1 MSSTKRTLVVK
12 GLPQDIYDDVI
23 RPFAQQR
30 QASPLVITLLTAY
43 RDNEEVRRIINVM
56 LGYEEDF
63 ERAQL
68 QTALDEAQQENERL
82 QFMIDSLTMR
92 TQQGMNYFEQVA
104 PAQPQVV
111 VQAPPA
117 QPEQS
122 DRIDKLESLI
132 HDLLRT
138 QQKPQEP
145 QQVQVETTSSDEV
158 SEASPWAFPTGDNED
173 DFAPR
178 IDDAPA
184 LPTVEDPEPEPE
196 PVEEPVDTAN
206 AVTFFS
212 NLIS

>member
-1 MSSTKRTLVVK
+1 MSSNKRTLVVK
-12 GLPQDIYDDVI
+12 GLPDDIYDDVI

-30 QASPLVITLLTAY
+30 QASPLVITLLTVY
-43 RDNEEVRRIINVM
+43 RDNEEVRRIIDVM

-82 QFMIDSLTMR
+82 QFMLDSLTMR
-92 TQQGMNYFEQVA
+92 TQQGMSYFEQVA

-132 HDLLRT
+132 QDLLRT

-145 QQVQVETTSSDEV
+145 QQVQVETTGSDETSQWV
-158 SEASPWAFPTGDNED
+158 FPTGDNED

-178 IDDAPA
+178 TDDTPV
-184 LPTVEDPEPEPE
+184 LPTVEDPEPAP
-196 PVEEPVDTAN
+196 EPVDTAN
-206 AVTFFS
+206 AETFFG
-212 NLIS
+212 NLIG

>member
-1 MSSTKRTLVVK
+1 MSSNKKHTLVVK

-43 RDNEEVRRIINVM
+43 RDNEEVRRIIDVM

-82 QFMIDSLTMR
+82 QFMLDSLTMR
-92 TQQGMNYFEQVA
+92 TQQGMSYFEQVA

-122 DRIDKLESLI
+122 DRIDKIESLI
-132 HDLLRT
+132 QELLRT

-145 QQVQVETTSSDEV
+145 QQVQVETTGSDET
-158 SEASPWAFPTGDNED
+158 SPWVFPTGDNED

-178 IDDAPA
+178 TDDTPV
-184 LPTVEDPEPEPE
+184 LPTVEDPEPAP
-196 PVEEPVDTAN
+196 EPVDTAN
-206 AVTFFS
+206 AETFFG
-212 NLIS
+212 NLIG

>member
-1 MSSTKRTLVVK
+1 MSSNKKHTLVVK

-43 RDNEEVRRIINVM
+43 RDNEEVRRIIDVM

-82 QFMIDSLTMR
+82 QFMLDSLTMR
-92 TQQGMNYFEQVA
+92 TQQGMRYFGQIA

-132 HDLLRT
+132 QDLLRT
-138 QQKPQEP
+138 QQKAQEP
-145 QQVQVETTSSDEV
+145 QQVQVETTGSDET
-158 SEASPWAFPTGDNED
+158 SPWVFPTGDNED

-178 IDDAPA
+178 TDDTPA
-184 LPTVEDPEPEPE
+184 LPTVDDPEPAP
-196 PVEEPVDTAN
+196 EPVDTAN
-206 AVTFFS
+206 AVTFFG
-212 NLIS
+212 NMMN

>member
-1 MSSTKRTLVVK
+1 MSSNKKHTLVVK

-43 RDNEEVRRIINVM
+43 RDNEEVRRIIDVM

-82 QFMIDSLTMR
+82 QFMLDSLTMR
-92 TQQGMNYFEQVA
+92 TQQGMRYFEQIA

-132 HDLLRT
+132 QDLLRT
-138 QQKPQEP
+138 QQKAQEP
-145 QQVQVETTSSDEV
+145 QQVQVETTGSDET
-158 SEASPWAFPTGDNED
+158 SPWMFPTGDNED

-178 IDDAPA
+178 TDDTPA
-184 LPTVEDPEPEPE
+184 LPTVDDPEPAP
-196 PVEEPVDTAN
+196 EPVDTAN
-206 AVTFFS
+206 AVTFFG
-212 NLIS
+212 NMMN

>member
-1 MSSTKRTLVVK
+1 MSSNKKHTLVVK

-43 RDNEEVRRIINVM
+43 RDNEEVRRIIDVM

-82 QFMIDSLTMR
+82 QFMLDSLTMR
-92 TQQGMNYFEQVA
+92 TQQGMRYFEQIA

-117 QPEQS
+117 QHEQS

-132 HDLLRT
+132 QDLLRT
-138 QQKPQEP
+138 QQKAREP
-145 QQVQVETTSSDEV
+145 QQVQVETTGSDET
-158 SEASPWAFPTGDNED
+158 SPWVFPTGDNED

-178 IDDAPA
+178 TDDTPA
-184 LPTVEDPEPEPE
+184 LPTVDDPEPAP
-196 PVEEPVDTAN
+196 EPVDTAN
-206 AVTFFS
+206 AVTFFG
-212 NLIS
+212 NMMN

>member
-1 MSSTKRTLVVK
+1 MSSSKHTLVVK

-43 RDNEEVRRIINVM
+43 RDNEEVRRIVDVM

-82 QFMIDSLTMR
+82 QFMLDSLTMR
-92 TQQGMNYFEQVA
+92 TQQGMSYFEKVA
-104 PAQPQVV
+104 PVQPQVV
-111 VQAPPA
+111 VQAPQA
-117 QPEQS
+117 QPEQN

-132 HDLLRT
+132 QDLLRT

-145 QQVQVETTSSDEV
+145 QQVQVETTGSDEV
-158 SEASPWAFPTGDNED
+158 SPWVFPTGDNED

-178 IDDAPA
+178 TDDTPV
-184 LPTVEDPEPEPE
+184 LPTVEDPEPAP
-196 PVEEPVDTAN
+196 EPVDTAN
-206 AVTFFS
+206 AEAFFG
-212 NLIS
+212 NLIG

>member
-12 GLPQDIYDDVI
+12 GLPEDIYDDVI

-43 RDNEEVRRIINVM
+43 RDNEEVRRIVNVM

-82 QFMIDSLTMR
+82 QFMLDSLTMR
-92 TQQGMNYFEQVA
+92 TQQGMSYFEQVA
-104 PAQPQVV
+104 PVQPQVV
-111 VQAPPA
+111 VQAPQVEPKKD
-117 QPEQS
+117 
-122 DRIDKLESLI
+122 DRMDELESLVRE
-132 HDLLRT
+132 LLRT

-145 QQVQVETTSSDEV
+145 QQVQVETTGSNAV
-158 SEASPWAFPTGDNED
+158 SPWVFPTGDNED

-178 IDDAPA
+178 IVDTPSPPRAD
-184 LPTVEDPEPEPE
+184 EPEPEPE
-196 PVEEPVDTAN
+196 PEDTAN
-206 AVTFFS
+206 ADTFFS
-212 NLIS
+212 NIFG

>member
-1 MSSTKRTLVVK
+1 MSSIKRTLVVK
-12 GLPQDIYDDVI
+12 SLPQDIYDDVI

-43 RDNEEVRRIINVM
+43 RDNEEVRRIVNVM

-82 QFMIDSLTMR
+82 QFMLDSLTMR
-92 TQQGMNYFEQVA
+92 TQQGMSYFEQVA
-104 PAQPQVV
+104 PAQSQVV
-111 VQAPPA
+111 VQAPQP

-122 DRIDKLESLI
+122 DRIDKLESLVQ
-132 HDLLRT
+132 DLLRT

-145 QQVQVETTSSDEV
+145 QQVQVETTGSDE
-158 SEASPWAFPTGDNED
+158 ESPWAFPTGDNED

-178 IDDAPA
+178 TDDTPA
-184 LPTVEDPEPEPE
+184 LPTADDPEPAP
-196 PVEEPVDTAN
+196 EPVDTAN
-206 AVTFFS
+206 AVTFFG
-212 NLIS
+212 NLMN

>member
-12 GLPQDIYDDVI
+12 GLPEDIYDDVI

-43 RDNEEVRRIINVM
+43 RDNEEVRRIVNVM

-82 QFMIDSLTMR
+82 QFMLDSLTMR
-92 TQQGMNYFEQVA
+92 TQQGMSYFEQVA
-104 PAQPQVV
+104 PVQPQVV
-111 VQAPPA
+111 VQAPQVEPKKD
-117 QPEQS
+117 
-122 DRIDKLESLI
+122 DRMDELESLVRE
-132 HDLLRT
+132 LLRT

-145 QQVQVETTSSDEV
+145 QQVQVETTGFD
-158 SEASPWAFPTGDNED
+158 EASPWVFPTGDNED

-178 IDDAPA
+178 IDDTPSPPRAD
-184 LPTVEDPEPEPE
+184 EPEPEPE
-196 PVEEPVDTAN
+196 PEDTAN
-206 AVTFFS
+206 ADTFFS
-212 NLIS
+212 NIFG

>member
-82 QFMIDSLTMR
+82 QFMLDSLTMR

-111 VQAPPA
+111 VQAPQA
-117 QPEQS
+117 QPEQN

-132 HDLLRT
+132 QDLLRT

-178 IDDAPA
+178 TDDTPA
-184 LPTVEDPEPEPE
+184 LPAVDDPEPAP
-196 PVEEPVDTAN
+196 EPVDTAN

-212 NLIS
+212 NLIG

>member
-1 MSSTKRTLVVK
+1 MSLNKKHTLVVK
-12 GLPQDIYDDVI
+12 GLPQDIYNDVI

-43 RDNEEVRRIINVM
+43 RDNEEVRRIIDVM

-63 ERAQL
+63 ERAKL

-82 QFMIDSLTMR
+82 QFMLDSLTMR
-92 TQQGMNYFEQVA
+92 TQQGMSYFEQVA

-132 HDLLRT
+132 QNLLET
-138 QQKPQEP
+138 QQKPQKP
-145 QQVQVETTSSDEV
+145 KQVQVETTGSDET
-158 SEASPWAFPTGDNED
+158 SPWVFPTGDNED

-178 IDDAPA
+178 TDDTPA
-184 LPTVEDPEPEPE
+184 LPTVDDPEPAP
-196 PVEEPVDTAN
+196 EPVDTAN
-206 AVTFFS
+206 AVTFFG
-212 NLIS
+212 NMMN

>member
-1 MSSTKRTLVVK
+1 MSSNKKHTLVVK

-43 RDNEEVRRIINVM
+43 RDNEEVRRIIDVM

-82 QFMIDSLTMR
+82 QFMLDSLTMR
-92 TQQGMNYFEQVA
+92 TQQGMRYFEQVA
-104 PAQPQVV
+104 PAQPQVI

-117 QPEQS
+117 QPEQN

-132 HDLLRT
+132 QDLLRT

-145 QQVQVETTSSDEV
+145 QQVQVETSGSDDT
-158 SEASPWAFPTGDNED
+158 SPWVFPTGDNED

-178 IDDAPA
+178 TDDTPA
-184 LPTVEDPEPEPE
+184 RPTMEDAEPTP
-196 PVEEPVDTAN
+196 EPVDTAN
-206 AVTFFS
+206 AETFFG
-212 NLIS
+212 NLIG

>member
-1 MSSTKRTLVVK
+1 MSSNKKHTLVVK

-43 RDNEEVRRIINVM
+43 RDNEEVRRIIDVM

-82 QFMIDSLTMR
+82 QFMLDSLTMR
-92 TQQGMNYFEQVA
+92 TQQGMRYFEQIA
-104 PAQPQVV
+104 PAQPQVL

-132 HDLLRT
+132 QDLLRT
-138 QQKPQEP
+138 QQKAREP
-145 QQVQVETTSSDEV
+145 QQVQVETTGSDET
-158 SEASPWAFPTGDNED
+158 SPWVFPTGDNED

-178 IDDAPA
+178 TDDTPA
-184 LPTVEDPEPEPE
+184 LPTVDDPEPAP
-196 PVEEPVDTAN
+196 EPVDTAN
-206 AVTFFS
+206 AVTFFG
-212 NLIS
+212 NMMN

>member
-1 MSSTKRTLVVK
+1 MSSSKHTLVVK
-12 GLPQDIYDDVI
+12 GLPEDIYDDVI

-43 RDNEEVRRIINVM
+43 RDNEEVRRIVDVM

-82 QFMIDSLTMR
+82 QFMLDSLTMR
-92 TQQGMNYFEQVA
+92 TQQGMSYFEKVA
-104 PAQPQVV
+104 PVQPQVV
-111 VQAPPA
+111 VQAPQV
-117 QPEQS
+117 QPEQN

-132 HDLLRT
+132 QDLLRT

-145 QQVQVETTSSDEV
+145 QQVQVETTGSD
-158 SEASPWAFPTGDNED
+158 EASPWVFPTGDNED

-178 IDDAPA
+178 IDDT
-184 LPTVEDPEPEPE
+184 PTRPTMEDAEPTP
-196 PVEEPVDTAN
+196 EPVDTAN
-206 AVTFFS
+206 AETFFG
-212 NLIS
+212 NLIG

>member
-1 MSSTKRTLVVK
+1 MSSTNKRTLVVK

-23 RPFAQQR
+23 HPFAQQR

-43 RDNEEVRRIINVM
+43 RDNEEVRRIVNVM

-82 QFMIDSLTMR
+82 QFMLDSLTMR
-92 TQQGMNYFEQVA
+92 TQQGMSYFEQVA

-111 VQAPPA
+111 VQAPQP

-132 HDLLRT
+132 QDLLRT
-138 QQKPQEP
+138 QQKPSEP
-145 QQVQVETTSSDEV
+145 QQVQVETTGSDE
-158 SEASPWAFPTGDNED
+158 ESPWAFPTGDNED

-178 IDDAPA
+178 TDDTPA
-184 LPTVEDPEPEPE
+184 LPTADDPEPAP
-196 PVEEPVDTAN
+196 EPVDTAN
-206 AVTFFS
+206 AVTFFG
-212 NLIS
+212 NLMN

>member
-1 MSSTKRTLVVK
+1 MSSNKHTLVVK

-43 RDNEEVRRIINVM
+43 RDNEEVRRIIDVM

-82 QFMIDSLTMR
+82 QFMLDSLTMR
-92 TQQGMNYFEQVA
+92 TQQRMSYFEKVA
-104 PAQPQVV
+104 PVQPQVV
-111 VQAPPA
+111 VQAPQT
-117 QPEQS
+117 QPEQN

-132 HDLLRT
+132 QDLLRT

-145 QQVQVETTSSDEV
+145 QQVQVETTGSD
-158 SEASPWAFPTGDNED
+158 EASPWVFPTGDNED

-178 IDDAPA
+178 IDDTPA
-184 LPTVEDPEPEPE
+184 RPTVEDTEHTP
-196 PVEEPVDTAN
+196 EPVDTAN
-206 AVTFFS
+206 AETFFG
-212 NLIS
+212 NLIG

>member
-1 MSSTKRTLVVK
+1 MSSHKHTLVVK

-43 RDNEEVRRIINVM
+43 RDNEEVRRIIDVM

-82 QFMIDSLTMR
+82 QFMLDSLTMR
-92 TQQGMNYFEQVA
+92 TQQGMSYFEQVA

-132 HDLLRT
+132 QDLLRT

-145 QQVQVETTSSDEV
+145 QQVQVETSGSDDT
-158 SEASPWAFPTGDNED
+158 SPWVFPTGDNED

-178 IDDAPA
+178 TDDTHT
-184 LPTVEDPEPEPE
+184 LPTVEDPEPAP
-196 PVEEPVDTAN
+196 EPVDTAN
-206 AVTFFS
+206 AETFFG
-212 NLIS
+212 NLIG

>member
-1 MSSTKRTLVVK
+1 MSSDKKYTLVVK
-12 GLPQDIYDDVI
+12 GLPEDIYDDVI
-23 RPFAQQR
+23 RPFTKER
-30 QASPLVITLLTAY
+30 KASSLVSALLAAY
-43 RDNEEVRRIINVM
+43 RDNDEVRRVVNVM

-82 QFMIDSLTMR
+82 QFMLDSLTMR
-92 TQQGMNYFEQVA
+92 TQQGLSYFEQVA

-111 VQAPPA
+111 VQAPQP

-132 HDLLRT
+132 QDLLRT

-145 QQVQVETTSSDEV
+145 QQVQVETTGSDE
-158 SEASPWAFPTGDNED
+158 ESPWAFPTGDNED

-178 IDDAPA
+178 TDDTPA
-184 LPTVEDPEPEPE
+184 LPTADDPEPAP
-196 PVEEPVDTAN
+196 EPVDTAN
-206 AVTFFS
+206 AVTFFG
-212 NLIS
+212 NLMN

>member
-12 GLPQDIYDDVI
+12 GLPEDIYDDVI

-43 RDNEEVRRIINVM
+43 RDNEEVRRIVNVM

-82 QFMIDSLTMR
+82 QFMLDSLTMR
-92 TQQGMNYFEQVA
+92 TQQGMRYFEQVA
-104 PAQPQVV
+104 PVQPQVV
-111 VQAPPA
+111 VQAPQVEPKKD
-117 QPEQS
+117 
-122 DRIDKLESLI
+122 DRMDELESLVRE
-132 HDLLRT
+132 LLRT

-145 QQVQVETTSSDEV
+145 QQVQVETTGSDTV
-158 SEASPWAFPTGDNED
+158 SPWVFPTGDNED

-178 IDDAPA
+178 IDDTPT
-184 LPTVEDPEPEPE
+184 LPTVEDPEPAP
-196 PVEEPVDTAN
+196 EPVDTAN
-206 AVTFFS
+206 AVTLFG
-212 NLIS
+212 NMMR

>member
-1 MSSTKRTLVVK
+1 MSSTNKRTLVVK

-23 RPFAQQR
+23 HPFAQQR

-43 RDNEEVRRIINVM
+43 RDNEEVRRIVNVM

-82 QFMIDSLTMR
+82 QFMLDSLTIR
-92 TQQGMNYFEQVA
+92 TQQGMSYFEQVA

-111 VQAPPA
+111 VQAPQP

-132 HDLLRT
+132 QDLLRT
-138 QQKPQEP
+138 QQKPSEP
-145 QQVQVETTSSDEV
+145 QQVQVETTGSDE
-158 SEASPWAFPTGDNED
+158 ESPWAFPTGDNED
-173 DFAPR
+173 NFAPR
-178 IDDAPA
+178 TDDTPA
-184 LPTVEDPEPEPE
+184 LPAVDDPEPAP
-196 PVEEPVDTAN
+196 EPVDTAN
-206 AVTFFS
+206 AVTFFG
-212 NLIS
+212 NLMN